1 MPTHTPEPPSPS
13 SSETSR
19 TPVHSGA
26 SASSDATAPA
36 GTAGARRP
44 LPKARRGFRPRGF
57 LVSAVGAVVG
67 LAFVTPLVWVLTNSL
82 RPSGDTFR
90 FLSPVGWE
98 TFLTLSPIADNY
110 LALVGTGLGRGIL
123 NSLLISAVTVVVGL
137 VLCSTAAFGLS
148 ALRFRGQ
155 GAVFAVI
162 VVSFLIPFDAI
173 AIPLAD
179 LFRDW
184 NLQNTFTGLIL
195 PGLGNGMAI
204 FMLRNFFLAI
214 PEELVEA
221 GRLDGLTWWGVFWR
235 IYLPLSRPALMGAGL
250 MLFLFQWQA
259 YVWPLL
265 MGTDAEHVVGPVALA
280 NMQGQFSV
288 DYGLMFAGSVLLI
301 LVPLVII
308 LSLQRYFIQSV
319 STSGLK

>member
-1 MPTHTPEPPSPS
+1 MPNT
-13 SSETSR
+13 
-19 TPVHSGA
+19 A
-26 SASSDATAPA
+26 SDAPARTAGPRPA
-36 GTAGARRP
+36 GRRGRPPLRRVLLGAAGA
-44 LPKARRGFRPRGF
+44 A
-57 LVSAVGAVVG
+57 VG
-67 LAFVTPLVWVLTNSL
+67 LAFVLPLVWVLTNSL
-82 RPSGDTFR
+82 RPGADTFR

-98 TFLTLSPIADNY
+98 TFLTLTPVLDNY
-110 LALVGTGLGRGIL
+110 AALAGTSLGRGIL
-123 NSLLISAVTVVVGL
+123 NSLLISAVTVVAGL
-137 VLCSTAAFGLS
+137 ALCATAAFGLS
-148 ALRFRGQ
+148 ALRFRGHR
-155 GAVFAVI
+155 AVFAVI

-184 NLQNTFTGLIL
+184 NLQNTYTGLIL

-204 FMLRNFFLAI
+204 FLLRNFFLAI

-265 MGTDAEHVVGPVALA
+265 MGTDADHVVGPVALA
-280 NMQGQFSV
+280 AMQGQFNV
-288 DYGLMFAGSVLLI
+288 DYGLMFAGSVMLI

-308 LSLQRYFIQSV
+308 LALQKYFVQSV
-319 STSGLK
+319 STAGLK

>member
-1 MPTHTPEPPSPS
+1 MPTDTFDSPSPAS
-13 SSETSR
+13 TDETG
-19 TPVHSGA
+19 PGALSGA
-26 SASSDATAPA
+26 RGRSATR
-36 GTAGARRP
+36 ARWRSRSR
-44 LPKARRGFRPRGF
+44 KALLGV
-57 LVSAVGAVVG
+57 LGAVVG
-67 LAFVTPLVWVLTNSL
+67 LAFVVPLVWVLTNSL
-82 RPSGDTFR
+82 RPSADTFA
-90 FLSPVGWE
+90 FLAPVGWE
-98 TFLTLSPIADNY
+98 TFLTLSPITDNY
-110 LALVGTGLGRGIL
+110 AALVGTDLGRGIL

-184 NLQNTFTGLIL
+184 NLQNTYTGLIL

-265 MGTDAEHVVGPVALA
+265 MGTDADHVVGPVALA

-288 DYGLMFAGSVLLI
+288 DYGLMFAGSVVLI

-308 LSLQRYFIQSV
+308 LSLQKYFIQSV
-319 STSGLK
+319 STAGLK